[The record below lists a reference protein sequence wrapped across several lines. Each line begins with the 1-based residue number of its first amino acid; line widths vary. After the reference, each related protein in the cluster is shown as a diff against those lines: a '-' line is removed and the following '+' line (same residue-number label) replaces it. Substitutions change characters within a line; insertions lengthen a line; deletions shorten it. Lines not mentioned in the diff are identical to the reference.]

1 MARVSIQKDYEYF
14 ENKFNKIIK
23 FNEMKLIN
31 IKVLDVNPLSGFNSI
46 LITIIMQFKRYIYVK
61 FIILFII
68 FLLKCIHDKTFYL
81 YKECAQ
87 VF

>member
-1 MARVSIQKDYEYF
+1 MARESIQKDYEYF
-14 ENKFNKIIK
+14 EKKFNQIIK

-61 FIILFII
+61 FIISFII
-68 FLLKCIHDKTFYL
+68 FLLKCIHDKTFYF
-81 YKECAQ
+81 
-87 VF
+87 V